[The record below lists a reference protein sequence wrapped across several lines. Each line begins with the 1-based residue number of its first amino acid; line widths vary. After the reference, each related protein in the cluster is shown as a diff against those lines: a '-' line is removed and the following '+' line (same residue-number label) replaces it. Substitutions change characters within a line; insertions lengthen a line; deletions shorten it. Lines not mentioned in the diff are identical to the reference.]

1 MISKCAVFPLYDV
14 RSIPIGQ
21 RKSFSLL
28 HLLLKGDFP

>member
-1 MISKCAVFPLYDV
+1 MISKCAVLPLYDV

>member
-1 MISKCAVFPLYDV
+1 MISKYVLLPLYDA

-21 RKSFSLL
+21 RKPFSLL